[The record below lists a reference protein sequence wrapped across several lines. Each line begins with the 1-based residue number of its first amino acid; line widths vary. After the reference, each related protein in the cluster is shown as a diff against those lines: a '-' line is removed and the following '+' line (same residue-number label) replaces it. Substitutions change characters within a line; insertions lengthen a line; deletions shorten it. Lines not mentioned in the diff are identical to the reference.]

1 MGCADFSIG
10 LKLGSGGKLRQ
21 PDIHNANSKRT
32 HRGPAL
38 NFKNEKIIINLK
50 K

>member
-21 PDIHNANSKRT
+21 PAIHKANSKRG
-32 HRGPAL
+32 HRTL
-38 NFKNEKIIINLK
+38 ELILKNEKIIINPK
-50 K
+50 M